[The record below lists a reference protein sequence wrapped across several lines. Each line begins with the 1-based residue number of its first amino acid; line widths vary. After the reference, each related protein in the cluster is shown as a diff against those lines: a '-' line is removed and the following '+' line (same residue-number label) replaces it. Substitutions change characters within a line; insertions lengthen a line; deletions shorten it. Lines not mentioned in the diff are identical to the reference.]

1 MNKKALVEAKKVYT
15 TGEVADIVGVNFR
28 TVSRWIDKGIM
39 KGYKIPGRGDHRVTE
54 SGLLHFLQKNDIP
67 IPDGMA
73 RAQEEKRI
81 MVVDDEPEMSNA
93 IKRVLVRAG
102 YKTVTANNGFQAG
115 VQLQSF
121 SPDLITLDLKMPLVN
136 GHEVIEEV
144 KKNRCDRM
152 IKVLVVSGQPK
163 SELETAVL
171 KGADSYLEKPF
182 ENETLLENVGSLLK
196 GI

>member
-1 MNKKALVEAKKVYT
+1 VNKKTSVEGKKVYT

-54 SGLLHFLQKNDIP
+54 SGLLYFLQENDIP
-67 IPDGMA
+67 IPADMV
-73 RAQEEKRI
+73 RSQEEKRI
-81 MVVDDEPEMSNA
+81 MVVDDELEMGNA

-115 VQLQSF
+115 IQLQSF
-121 SPDLITLDLKMPLVN
+121 APDLITLDLKMPLVD
-136 GHEVIEEV
+136 GYEVIEEV
-144 KKNRCDRM
+144 KKNHCDRM
-152 IKVLVVSGQPK
+152 IKILVVSGQPK
-163 SELETAVL
+163 PELEQAVL
-171 KGADSYLEKPF
+171 KGADCFLEKPF
-182 ENETLLENVGSLLK
+182 ENKDLLDCVSTLLK